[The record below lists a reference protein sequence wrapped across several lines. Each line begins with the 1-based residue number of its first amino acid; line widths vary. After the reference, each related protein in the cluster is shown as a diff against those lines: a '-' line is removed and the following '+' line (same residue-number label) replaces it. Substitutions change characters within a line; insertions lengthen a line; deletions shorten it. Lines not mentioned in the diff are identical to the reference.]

1 MHLYLDLLRHVV
13 DNGLKREDRTGTGT
27 RSVFGYQMR
36 FDLAEGFPLCTTK
49 RVWFRG
55 LACEMLWFLSGST
68 NIKPLVDQKI
78 SIWSDWP
85 LRRYLEARQQPVPRS
100 DTEAWAELKKDFEQR
115 IRTSADFAE
124 KFGDLGPVYG
134 RQWRNFCGVDQMTE
148 VIRSIRHNPFS
159 RRHIVSAWNAP
170 EIGDMDLPPCHMFF
184 QFHVGD
190 GRLSCLMFIR
200 SNDLFLGA
208 PFNIAQYALLTH
220 MVADQTG
227 LKPGELVYTIGD
239 AHAYLNHMDQIR
251 TQLQR
256 SPYPLPRLRIRR
268 TPSTLFDYNYEDF
281 ELVGYRHHK
290 PIRAPVAV

>member
-1 MHLYLDLLRHVV
+1 MRLYLDLLRHVV

-36 FDLAEGFPLCTTK
+36 FDLADGFPLCTTK

-100 DTEAWAELKKDFEQR
+100 DTEAWVELKKDFEQR

-124 KFGDLGPVYG
+124 EFGDLGPVYG
-134 RQWRNFCGVDQMTE
+134 RQWRNFCGVDQMAE
-148 VIRSIRHNPFS
+148 VVQSIRDKPFS
-159 RRHIVSAWNAP
+159 RRHIVSAWNVP
-170 EIGDMDLPPCHMFF
+170 QIGTMALPPCHMFF

-220 MVADQTG
+220 LVADQTG
-227 LKPGELVYTIGD
+227 LLPGELVYTIGD
-239 AHAYLNHMDQIR
+239 AHAYLNHLDQIS
-251 TQLQR
+251 TQLKR
-256 SPYPLPRLRIRR
+256 TPYPLPRLRIKHKAA
-268 TPSTLFDYNYEDF
+268 SLFDYKYEDF
-281 ELVGYRHHK
+281 ELIGYRHHK